1 MAFIRVRPG
10 KKGVSYRVEIR
21 RRGHPVLSRT
31 FASKTLARQWATQT
45 EAALIKG
52 EVVQNE
58 AHRHTLAEA
67 ITRFLQ
73 ARPDLGRDARSALK
87 WWSDTHGK
95 RLLSAVTPAWL
106 LEVRDGLVGEPK
118 RNPVDGKQYR
128 AGAAVANRRITYLA
142 AVLGKGRKGQAG
154 GAMAWGWLRLNPAA
168 EVGKLP
174 EPKGRVRW
182 LTDEERERLLAACA
196 DAPERALLPLVLCA
210 LSSGAR
216 AGELLAL
223 RWKDVSLAE
232 GSAVIHASKTGH
244 GRTLHFVGQALT
256 ALKAHAKVRPLAP
269 DARVF
274 ASDEAGKY
282 PFQYGAPFRA
292 AVKAAKLKDF
302 KFHDLRHCA
311 ASYMAQDGASLL
323 EIGTVLG
330 HKSQQTT
337 ARYAHLAAD
346 SSKALVAR
354 VLGKKLAEGKAGE

>member
-1 MAFIRVRPG
+1 MASIRVRRG
-10 KKGVSYRVEIR
+10 KRGVTFTASVR
-21 RRGHPVLSRT
+21 RRGHATLTRT
-31 FASKTLARQWATQT
+31 FPSKTLAQRWATQT

-52 EVVQNE
+52 EVVQSE
-58 AHRHTLAEA
+58 AHRHTVGEA
-67 ITRFLQ
+67 VARFLK
-73 ARPDLGRDARSALK
+73 ARPDLGRDARHALK

-106 LEVRDGLVGEPK
+106 AEVRDGLVGEPK
-118 RNPVDGKQYR
+118 RNAADGKEYR
-128 AGAAVANRRITYLA
+128 EGAAVANRRITYLA

-154 GAMAWGWLRLNPAA
+154 GALAWGWLRVNPAA

-174 EPKGRVRW
+174 EPKGRTRW
-182 LTDEERERLLAACA
+182 LTDEERAALLAACGESS
-196 DAPERALLPLVLCA
+196 ERALLPLVLCA

-216 AGELLAL
+216 AGELLGL
-223 RWKDVSLAE
+223 RWRDVNLAE
-232 GSAVIHASKTGH
+232 GNAIIATSKTGH

-256 ALKAHAKVRPLAP
+256 ALKEHARVRPLSA

-274 ASDEAGKY
+274 ASDAEGTF

-292 AVKAAKLKDF
+292 AVKAAKLRDF
-302 KFHDLRHCA
+302 KFHDLRHSA

-354 VLGKKLAEGKAGE
+354 VLGKKLAEAQGRE